1 MIKKIILVF
10 KTHFDIGFTDL
21 AENVIDKYATSMLD
35 QVLET
40 CEATAD
46 MGRQKYVW
54 TMPSWPLAVMLQR
67 SSGSRKERLEK
78 LIDQGQIVWHA
89 LPFTS
94 HFDFC
99 GLQDYRYGFKFA
111 RQLSRQWNKP
121 FPISAKMT
129 DVPGHGAMLPSLLA
143 EAGVCFLH
151 LGSNEFLKPP
161 KVPDLFFWEA
171 PDGRRVLTMY
181 SRGYGSGPI
190 PPEDW
195 PYPVWMAM
203 MHTHDNCGPQSADMI
218 RGMVEELGKKY
229 PGAEIV
235 CGTMDEFCRDLEQE
249 DLSGVPVIRQDLA
262 DTWIHG
268 VGSYPGQVRAVR
280 QVRRAMNV
288 LEEQYRREKETLSQG
303 QRDQAEGLI
312 RECYENLMLF
322 GEHTWGLDV
331 KTWMDPNRAYC
342 QAGFLEQKESAQGKR
357 MEASWKEQAD
367 RAVRAED
374 ACRRFGELLNSCGIK
389 AASEKEAVLAAEE
402 GSSGRKPEEKLWQSG
417 SGVVESRG
425 YRLEFAPDTGEILS
439 LEDKRT
445 GRVLLAARRGMP
457 AVYYRYDRYGIEDMT
472 RYLRK
477 MARRFSDW
485 GIRDNGKDNYPEC
498 DHKTAVP
505 ALDHWEI
512 RDDRLL
518 LVYRNDRDEDTYGNA
533 GQVTLA
539 FRLGESQV
547 ELEVQLTDKA
557 ASPYTE
563 SGSLVLNL
571 PMDYPVYGI
580 NKNGY
585 VLNPETDIADWGNHA
600 LYCLENFVTASDR
613 EAAWKADIRAEQA
626 DGMCTEAK
634 ETGNPEA
641 SGEKTASAGENANGV
656 DSSLGGERKICVV
669 TADAPLVALGETGI
683 YRFRKKY
690 KAKEPA
696 LYFNL
701 FNNMW
706 GTNFPQW
713 IEGDYSFRFLIF
725 DAAGRNEE
733 ELRTQAEERLRLL
746 DQETAAQTSEGKA

>member
-21 AENVIDKYATSMLD
+21 AENVIDNYATSMLD

-46 MGRQKYVW
+46 MGRQRYVW
-54 TMPSWPLAVMLQR
+54 TMPSWPLSVMLAR

-78 LIDQGQIVWHA
+78 LIGQGQIVWHA

-99 GLQDYRYGFKFA
+99 GLQDYRYGFTFA

-143 EAGVCFLH
+143 DAGVRFLH

-171 PDGRRVLTMY
+171 PDGKRVLTMY
-181 SRGYGSGPI
+181 SKGYGSGPI
-190 PPEDW
+190 PPEEW
-195 PYPVWMAM
+195 PYSTWMAM

-218 RGMVEELGKKY
+218 RGMVEELEKKY

-235 CGTMDEFCRDLEQE
+235 CGTMDEFCQDLERE
-249 DLSGVPVIRQDLA
+249 DLSRVPVIRQDLA

-268 VGSYPGQVRAVR
+268 VGSYPGEVRIVR
-280 QVRRAMNV
+280 QVRRTMKV
-288 LEEQYRREKETLSQG
+288 LEERYQREKEAGTEEM
-303 QRDQAEGLI
+303 REQAEGLI

-331 KTWMDPNRAYC
+331 KTWMDPERAYD
-342 QAGFLEQKESAQGKR
+342 QKGFLEQKESDRGRR

-367 RAVRAED
+367 RAVRAQE
-374 ACRRFGELLNSCGIK
+374 ACRRFRQLLDGSGQPAVSRADTSGENQ
-389 AASEKEAVLAAEE
+389 
-402 GSSGRKPEEKLWQSG
+402 LWQSG
-417 SGVVESRG
+417 DGVVESRN
-425 YRLEFAPDTGEILS
+425 YRLKFAPDTGEILF

-445 GRVLLAARRGMP
+445 DCVLLAARKGMP
-457 AVYYRYDRYGIEDMT
+457 AVYYRYDRYGVEDMT

-498 DHKTAVP
+498 DHKIVVP
-505 ALDHWEI
+505 TLDHWEI
-512 RDDRLL
+512 RDDRLF
-518 LVYRNDRDEDTYGNA
+518 LVYGNERDEDTYGNA
-533 GQVTLA
+533 RQVTLA
-539 FRLGESQV
+539 FRLGETQV
-547 ELEVQLTDKA
+547 ELEVLLKDKG

-571 PMDYPVYGI
+571 PMEYPVYGI

-585 VLNPETDIADWGNHA
+585 VLDPRTDIADWGNHA
-600 LYCLENFVTASDR
+600 LYCMENFVTAGD
-613 EAAWKADIRAEQA
+613 
-626 DGMCTEAK
+626 
-634 ETGNPEA
+634 
-641 SGEKTASAGENANGV
+641 SAGDGQ
-656 DSSLGGERKICVV
+656 ERKVCVMA
-669 TADAPLVALGETGI
+669 ADAPLVALGETGI

-690 KAKEPA
+690 KAKAPA

-713 IEGDYSFRFLIF
+713 IEGDFSFRFLIF
-725 DAAGRNEE
+725 DAAGQKGE
-733 ELRTQAEERLRLL
+733 ELRMQAEERLRLL
-746 DQETAAQTSEGKA
+746 DEEEKSRI

>member
-21 AENVIDKYATSMLD
+21 AENVIDNYATSMLD

-46 MGRQKYVW
+46 MGRQRYVW
-54 TMPSWPLAVMLQR
+54 TMPSWPLSVMLER

-78 LIDQGQIVWHA
+78 LIRQGQIVWHA

-99 GLQDYRYGFKFA
+99 GLQDYRYGFTFA

-143 EAGVCFLH
+143 DAGVRFLH

-171 PDGRRVLTMY
+171 PDGKRVLTMY
-181 SRGYGSGPI
+181 SKGYGSGPI
-190 PPEDW
+190 PPEEW
-195 PYPVWMAM
+195 PYSTWMAM

-218 RGMVEELGKKY
+218 RGMVEKLEKKY

-235 CGTMDEFCRDLEQE
+235 CGTMDEFCQDLEQE
-249 DLSGVPVIRQDLA
+249 DLSQVPVIRQDLA

-268 VGSYPGQVRAVR
+268 VGSYPGEVRIVR
-280 QVRRAMNV
+280 QVRRAMKT
-288 LEEQYRREKETLSQG
+288 LEARYQREKGTCTEEM
-303 QRDQAEGLI
+303 REQAEGLI

-331 KTWMDPNRAYC
+331 KTWMDPERAYD
-342 QAGFLEQKESAQGKR
+342 QKGFLEEKKSDRGRR

-367 RAVRAED
+367 RAVRAQE
-374 ACRRFGELLNSCGIK
+374 ACRRFRQLLDGSGQP
-389 AASEKEAVLAAEE
+389 AASRADTCGE
-402 GSSGRKPEEKLWQSG
+402 SQLWQSG
-417 SGVVESRG
+417 DGVVESRN
-425 YRLEFAPDTGEILS
+425 YRLKFAPDTGEILS

-445 GRVLLAARRGMP
+445 DRVLLAARKGMP
-457 AVYYRYDRYGIEDMT
+457 AVYYRYDRYGVEDMT

-498 DHKTAVP
+498 DHKIAVP
-505 ALDHWEI
+505 TLDHWEI

-518 LVYRNDRDEDTYGNA
+518 LVYGNERDEDTYGNA
-533 GQVTLA
+533 RQVTLV
-539 FRLGESQV
+539 FRLGDAQV
-547 ELEVQLTDKA
+547 ELEVLLTDKG

-571 PMDYPVYGI
+571 PMDHPVYGI

-585 VLNPETDIADWGNHA
+585 VLDPRTDIADWGNHA
-600 LYCLENFVTASDR
+600 LYCLENFVTAGD
-613 EAAWKADIRAEQA
+613 D
-626 DGMCTEAK
+626 
-634 ETGNPEA
+634 TGNEQ
-641 SGEKTASAGENANGV
+641 
-656 DSSLGGERKICVV
+656 ERKVCVM

-713 IEGDYSFRFLIF
+713 IEGDFSFRFLIF
-725 DAAGRNEE
+725 DAAGQKGE
-733 ELRTQAEERLRLL
+733 ELRTQAEERLRFL
-746 DQETAAQTSEGKA
+746 DEEEKSRI

>member
-1 MIKKIILVF
+1 MGLIKKIILVF

-21 AENVIDKYATSMLD
+21 AANVIDNYATSMLD

-46 MGRQKYVW
+46 MGRQRYVW
-54 TMPSWPLAVMLQR
+54 TMPSWPLSVMLER
-67 SSGSRKERLEK
+67 SSGDRRKRLEK
-78 LIDQGQIVWHA
+78 LMEQGQIVWHA

-99 GLQDYRYGFKFA
+99 GLEDYRYGFTFA

-143 EAGVCFLH
+143 EAGVRFLH

-171 PDGRRVLTMY
+171 PDGKRVLTMY
-181 SRGYGSGPI
+181 SKGYGSGPI

-195 PYPVWMAM
+195 PYSTWMAL

-218 RGMVEELGKKY
+218 RGMVEKLEKKY

-235 CGTMDEFCRDLEQE
+235 CGTMDEFCQDLERE
-249 DLSGVPVIRQDLA
+249 DLSRVPVIRKDLA

-268 VGSYPGQVRAVR
+268 VGSYPGQVRTVR
-280 QVRRAMNV
+280 QVRRTMKV
-288 LEEQYRREKETLSQG
+288 LEERYRQKKETCSQEMC
-303 QRDQAEGLI
+303 RQAEDLI

-331 KTWMDPNRAYC
+331 KTWMDPERAYH
-342 QAGFLEQKESAQGKR
+342 QEEFLKQKESAQGKR

-367 RAVRAED
+367 RAARAED
-374 ACRRFGELLNSCGIK
+374 ACRRFCQLL
-389 AASEKEAVLAAEE
+389 E
-402 GSSGRKPEEKLWQSG
+402 GSGRQDARKPEGGSENCRQQENGLWQSG
-417 SGVVESRG
+417 DGIVESQG
-425 YRLEFAPDTGEILS
+425 YRLKFAPDTGEILS

-445 GRVLLAARRGMP
+445 GSLLLSARRGMP

-485 GIRDNGKDNYPEC
+485 GVRDNGKDNYPEC
-498 DHKTAVP
+498 DHRTVIP
-505 ALDHWEI
+505 TLERWEI
-512 RDDRLL
+512 KEDRLFL
-518 LVYRNDRDEDTYGNA
+518 IYGNRRDEDTYGNA
-533 GQVTLA
+533 RQVTLA
-539 FRLGESQV
+539 FRLGEEQV
-547 ELEVQLTDKA
+547 ELEVQLKA
-557 ASPYTE
+557 KDASPYTE
-563 SGSLVLNL
+563 SGSLVMNL
-571 PMDYPVYGI
+571 PMNYPVYGI

-600 LYCLENFVTASDR
+600 LYCLENFVTAGDR
-613 EAAWKADIRAEQA
+613 AD
-626 DGMCTEAK
+626 
-634 ETGNPEA
+634 
-641 SGEKTASAGENANGV
+641 SGQKRNV
-656 DSSLGGERKICVV
+656 CVV

-690 KAKEPA
+690 KAKQPA

-713 IEGDYSFRFLIF
+713 MEGDFSFRFLIF
-725 DAAGRNEE
+725 DAAGQTNE
-733 ELRTQAEERLRLL
+733 ELRTQAEERLRLW
-746 DQETAAQTSEGKA
+746 DRREASRI